1 MFTKNFKGIS
11 KKDTKIAGGKGASL
25 GEMTLRL
32 CSMQAPQKCPVPA
45 GFVVL
50 ANAFDKFLRD
60 TDGITEEDAML
71 DRIDI
76 QSTENIEEQA
86 EIMRDVILKKKFP
99 EKLGKEILKSFDKLG
114 AKNVAVRSSATA
126 EDSKI
131 DAWAG
136 QLESYLYVTRK
147 NLLQSVQK
155 CWTSLY
161 TPRALFYRIE
171 RKMKRKHVSVAV
183 VVQKMVNSEISG
195 VCFTVHPVTKDK
207 DQMII
212 EACWG
217 LGEALVQGIVTP
229 DSYVVEK
236 STLNLID
243 VNVNLQEKQILR
255 GKDGTDEAPV
265 PKKRKEK
272 QKLSAKQIIEL
283 AKICKAIESHYGFP
297 CDIEWALEK
306 GKFYIVQSRPIT
318 TL

>member
-1 MFTKNFKGIS
+1 MIFTKNFREIS
-11 KKDTKIAGGKGASL
+11 KKDTGIAGGKGASL
-25 GEMTLRL
+25 GEMTNT
-32 CSMQAPQKCPVPA
+32 KIPVPP

-50 ANAFDKFLRD
+50 ASAFDKFLKD
-60 TDGITEEDAML
+60 TDAIVEEDAML

-76 QSTENIEEQA
+76 KSTENVEDQS

-99 EKLGKEILKSFDKLG
+99 GKLGKEILKEFDKLG
-114 AKNVAVRSSATA
+114 ARYVAVRSSATA
-126 EDSKI
+126 EDSKV

-136 QLESYLYVTRK
+136 QLESYLYVTKK
-147 NLLQSVQK
+147 NLLQAVQK
-155 CWTSLY
+155 CWASLY

-183 VVQKMVNSEISG
+183 VVQKMVNSEASG
-195 VCFTVHPVTKDK
+195 VCFTVHPVTRDA

-217 LGEALVQGIVTP
+217 LGEALVQGTITP
-229 DSYVVEK
+229 DSYVIEK

-255 GKDGTDEAPV
+255 DREGESEVAVSKA
-265 PKKRKEK
+265 KKEK
-272 QKLSAKQIIEL
+272 QKLSEKQIIEL
-283 AKICKAIESHYGFP
+283 ANICKDIEEHYGFP